1 MYTVQGYQYF
11 YLQVIILRLDNSV
24 MLSEAITSDQILETM
39 KIRCFTKVSPKA
51 ICKQF
56 EIIFGDR
63 VADFSSR

>member
-1 MYTVQGYQYF
+1 
-11 YLQVIILRLDNSV
+11 